1 MHKID
6 DHWYVYFS
14 ASVCA
19 PDQWDVMLP
28 TLRVYVLQ
36 GGKENPLSSDYKIL
50 DAIVPPNYNAGMLD
64 AVCYSMAFITSVWL
78 IRPCRQSL
86 TLRASITFWYVF
98 PYA

>member
-64 AVCYSMAFITSVWL
+64 ATIFDIEGIDYFLVCLS
-78 IRPCRQSL
+78 IRIILTRILNRLVLCR
-86 TLRASITFWYVF
+86 
-98 PYA
+98 